1 MAPNYPNS
9 LSHLTQEE
17 CDKIIDILFD
27 FREGIAQVGDDLV
40 NDPKS
45 TREMVE
51 ENNEELREMDRLLD
65 RLTPG
70 AEGIDSDRFDSDN
83 DRSEA
88 EEMRNHF
95 HFGS

>member
-1 MAPNYPNS
+1 MAKPNT

-40 NDPKS
+40 NDSAS
-45 TREMVE
+45 TREMIDL
-51 ENNEELREMDRLLD
+51 NDEELREMDRLLD
-65 RLTPG
+65 RLNPG
-70 AEGIDSDRFDSDN
+70 AEHFKTLKLDDC
-83 DRSEA
+83 SEA

>member
-1 MAPNYPNS
+1 MAKPNS

-27 FREGIAQVGDDLV
+27 FREGIAQVGDELV
-40 NDPKS
+40 NDSAS
-45 TREMVE
+45 TREMIDL
-51 ENNEELREMDRLLD
+51 NNEELREMDLLLD
-65 RLTPG
+65 RVTPI
-70 AEGIDSDRFDSDN
+70 AKAFKPLQSDDC
-83 DRSEA
+83 SEA